1 MTKNSFSSKAQIAV
15 GSGKV
20 GLYRLDALVK
30 QKVGDVETLPYSLR
44 ILLENLLR
52 YEDGR
57 TVTPADVEA
66 VAGVDLSPGPRQR
79 VEHEVQL
86 RPARVLMQDFTGVPA
101 VCDLAAMRDAF
112 VKLGL
117 PGSSINPLRAVDLVI
132 DHSVQIDE
140 YATRTALRRNVELE
154 YQRNRERYLFLRWG
168 QQAFASMKVVP
179 PGTGICHQVNLE
191 YLARVVWTDEADG
204 AVVAFP
210 DSLVGTD
217 SHTTMINGLGVVGW
231 GVGGIE
237 AEAGMLG
244 QPVTILVPEVLGVYL
259 HGQLAEGVTATDLTL
274 RITQML
280 RALGVVGKFVEFHGP
295 GARALTLPDRATIA
309 NMAPEYGATMGFFP
323 VDDETVAY
331 LRFTGRSDEHVQLV
345 ERYCKENLLWH
356 DPRAKL
362 RFSDA
367 VSLDLGTVEPS
378 LAGPARPQ
386 DRVPLKSS
394 RRAWRRAVSGILGDK
409 AAADAAAIDA
419 WAGEGSHGA
428 APGALA
434 ATRPVTTD
442 KGSFEL
448 GHGAVVIAAITSCTN
463 TSNPSV
469 LIGAGL
475 LARNAVARGL
485 TAKPWVKT
493 SLAPGSQVV
502 ADYLA
507 EAGLLGDL
515 EKLGFYIAGYGCTTC
530 IGNSG
535 PVHDGIAAAV
545 KDANLVVCS
554 VLSGNRNF
562 EGRINPAVRANYLAS
577 PPLVVAYALAGT
589 MNIDLEAEPLGT
601 GADGKPVYLR
611 DLWPSPA
618 DIAGLMR
625 TAIRREQFQQRYA
638 HVLDG
643 DDEWRGLQIP
653 AGDTFAWADDSTYI
667 RRPSF
672 FEDLGPT
679 PRPLA
684 DLGGA
689 RVLAILGDSVT
700 TDHISP
706 AGNIAKGSPAARYLD
721 EHGVRPADYNQYGAR
736 RGNHEVMVRG
746 TFANIRL
753 KNLMLGGVE
762 GGYTKYHGP
771 DGSAT
776 QLAIYDAAMK
786 YVAEGVPLVVLA
798 GDQYGTGSSRDW
810 AAKGTLLLGVRAVIA
825 KSFERI
831 HRSNLIGMGVLPLQF
846 EPGQDAKALGLTG
859 DELITIE
866 GIAGGVTPKKKLTVR
881 AVRPGHEKTF
891 TAIARVDTPQEAEYV
906 AHGGILQYVLRQ
918 RAAALK

>member
-1 MTKNSFSSKAQIAV
+1 MTKNSFSSKARIAV
-15 GSGKV
+15 GDRHV
-20 GLYRLDALVK
+20 ELYRLDALI
-30 QKVGDVETLPYSLR
+30 QQRIGDVETLPYSLR

-57 TVTPADVEA
+57 TVHPADIEA
-66 VAGVDLSPGPRQR
+66 VAGWSPRER

-101 VCDLAAMRDAF
+101 VCDLAAMRDAL
-112 VKLGL
+112 VQLGL
-117 PGSSINPLRAVDLVI
+117 AGNAINPLRPVDLVI

-140 YATRTALRRNVELE
+140 AGSPLALRRNVDLE
-154 YQRNRERYLFLRWG
+154 YSRNRERYMFLRWG
-168 QQAFASMKVVP
+168 QQAFANMKVVP

-191 YLARVVWTDEADG
+191 HLARVVWTEEADG
-204 AVVAFP
+204 ATLAFP

-217 SHTTMINGLGVVGW
+217 SHTTMVNGLGVFGW

-237 AEAGMLG
+237 AEAVMLG
-244 QPVTILVPEVLGVYL
+244 QPMAMLIPEVVGVEL
-259 HGQLAEGVTATDLTL
+259 TGRLPPGATATDLVLTVTELL
-274 RITQML
+274 RK
-280 RALGVVGKFVEFHGP
+280 RGVVDKFVEFRGS
-295 GARALTLPDRATIA
+295 GIAALSLPDRATVA

-323 VDDETVAY
+323 VDDETLAY
-331 LRFTGRSDEHVQLV
+331 LRFTGRQEAHVALV

-356 DPRAKL
+356 DPAAKL
-362 RFSDA
+362 RFSD
-367 VSLDLGTVEPS
+367 VLELDLGSVVPS

-386 DRVPLKSS
+386 DRVPLSTA
-394 RRAWRRAVSGILGDK
+394 RRSWRRAVGGILGAHAGADHAAVEAWAS
-409 AAADAAAIDA
+409 AAA
-419 WAGEGSHGA
+419 E
-428 APGALA
+428 APGSLGS
-434 ATRPVTTD
+434 TRSVTTD
-442 KGSFEL
+442 QGTFDL

-502 ADYLA
+502 ADYLT
-507 EAGLLGDL
+507 ESGLLASL
-515 EKLGFYIAGYGCTTC
+515 EALGFHIAGYGCTTC

-535 PVHDGIAAAV
+535 PVHDAIAAAI
-545 KDANLVVCS
+545 KDGNLVACS

-562 EGRINPAVRANYLAS
+562 EGRINPVVRANYLAS

-589 MNIDLEAEPLGT
+589 MNIDLESEPLGI
-601 GADGKPVYLR
+601 GRDGRPVFLR
-611 DLWPSPA
+611 DVWPDPTE
-618 DIAGLMR
+618 IASAMR
-625 TAIRREQFQQRYA
+625 TAIRREQFEQRYA

-643 DDEWRGLQIP
+643 DEGWSALQVP
-653 AGDTFAWADDSTYI
+653 AGDTFAWAADSTYI
-667 RRPSF
+667 RKPSF
-672 FEDLGPT
+672 FDALGPT
-679 PRPLA
+679 PPPLSDIA
-684 DLGGA
+684 GA

-721 EHGVRPADYNQYGAR
+721 EHGVAPRDYNQYGAR

-753 KNLMLGGVE
+753 KNLMLAGVE
-762 GGYTKYHGP
+762 GGYTKYFAG
-771 DGSAT
+771 GASE
-776 QLAIYDAAMK
+776 QLAIYDAAMR
-786 YVAEGVPLVVLA
+786 YATDGVPLVVLA
-798 GDQYGTGSSRDW
+798 GEQYGTGSSRDW

-825 KSFERI
+825 RSFERI

-846 EPGQDAKALGLTG
+846 EPGQDARSLGLTG
-859 DELITIE
+859 DEVLSIT
-866 GIAGGVTPKKKLTVR
+866 GIAGGVSPKKRLTVVAAGSAGER
-881 AVRPGHEKTF
+881 AF
-891 TAIARVDTPQEAEYV
+891 TAIARVDTPQESEYL

-918 RAAALK
+918 RAAALR

>member
-1 MTKNSFSSKAQIAV
+1 MTTNSFSSRAQIAV
-15 GSGKV
+15 GGSKV
-20 GLYRLDALVK
+20 ELYRLDALVK
-30 QKVGDVETLPYSLR
+30 AGVGDVATLPYSLR

-52 YEDGR
+52 YEDGK
-57 TVTPADVEA
+57 TVHAADIKA
-66 VAGVDLSPGPRQR
+66 VASWNPHQR

-117 PGSSINPLRAVDLVI
+117 PGKSINPLKPADLVI

-140 YATRTALRRNVELE
+140 YGTNVAFRRNVELE

-168 QQAFASMKVVP
+168 QQAFANMNVVP

-191 YLARVVWTDEADG
+191 YLAKVVFTEPADG
-204 AVVAFP
+204 RVIAYP

-217 SHTTMINGLGVVGW
+217 SHTTMVNGLGVFGW

-237 AEAGMLG
+237 AEAVMLG
-244 QPVTILVPEVLGVYL
+244 QPMAMLIPDVVGFELTGKLPAG
-259 HGQLAEGVTATDLTL
+259 ATATDLVLTV
-274 RITQML
+274 TQML
-280 RALGVVGKFVEFHGP
+280 RKKGVVDKFVEFTGD
-295 GARALTLPDRATIA
+295 GIAALSLPDRATIA

-323 VDDETVAY
+323 VDDETLAY

-345 ERYCKENLLWH
+345 ERYTKENLLWH

-362 RFSDA
+362 RFVDTLA
-367 VSLDLGTVEPS
+367 LDLSTVEPS
-378 LAGPARPQ
+378 IAGPARPQ
-386 DRVPLKSS
+386 DRVPLKTS

-409 AAADAAAIDA
+409 CGADATAIDA
-419 WAGEGSHGA
+419 WSNEGGHA
-428 APGALA
+428 APGNLA
-434 ATRPVTTD
+434 TTARVTTTH
-442 KGSFEL
+442 GSFDL
-448 GHGAVVIAAITSCTN
+448 GHGSVVIAAITSCTN

-469 LIGAGL
+469 LMAAGL
-475 LARNAVARGL
+475 LARAAVVRGL
-485 TAKPWVKT
+485 QSKPWVKT

-502 ADYLA
+502 TDYLT
-507 EAGLLGDL
+507 EAGVMADL
-515 EKLGFYIAGYGCTTC
+515 EALGFHLAGYGCTTC

-535 PVHDGIAAAV
+535 PVDDAIAAAV
-545 KDANLVVCS
+545 KDKNFVVAS

-562 EGRINPAVRANYLAS
+562 EGRVNPVVRANYLAS

-589 MNIDLEAEPLGT
+589 MDIDFEVEPIGT
-601 GADGKPVYLR
+601 GSDGEPVFLR
-611 DLWPSPA
+611 DLWPAPA
-618 DIAGLMR
+618 DVAQAMR
-625 TAIRREQFQQRYA
+625 KAIRREQYQQRYA

-643 DDEWRGLQIP
+643 DADWRALQVP
-653 AGDTFAWADDSTYI
+653 AGDTFAWDDSSTYI
-667 RRPSF
+667 RKPSF
-672 FEDLGPT
+672 FDDLGPT
-679 PRPLA
+679 PRPLT
-684 DLGGA
+684 DITGA
-689 RVLAILGDSVT
+689 RVLAILGDSIT

-706 AGNIAKGSPAARYLD
+706 AGNIAKGGPAARYLD
-721 EHGVRPADYNQYGAR
+721 AHGVKPADYNQYGAR

-753 KNLMLGGVE
+753 KNLMLPGVE
-762 GGYTKYHGP
+762 GGYTRYVPQVGEP
-771 DGSAT
+771 E

-786 YVAEGVPLVVLA
+786 YAADAVPLVVFA
-798 GDQYGTGSSRDW
+798 GELYGSGSSRDW

-846 EPGQDAKALGLTG
+846 LPGEDAATHGLTG
-859 DELITIE
+859 QEVVSI
-866 GIAGGVTPKKKLTVR
+866 GNIATGMSPKKQLTVH
-881 AVRPGHEKTF
+881 AGDKAF
-891 TAIARVDTPQEAEYV
+891 TVTARVDTPQEVEYI

-918 RAAALK
+918 RATLMKP